1 MTKHVFGPVPSRR
14 LGISLGVDLIP
25 HKVCSF
31 DCVYCECGAT
41 TELTMERK
49 EYVPQKQIE
58 TELISY
64 FKSNPDPEYI
74 TLSGSGEPTLNIS
87 FGEVIRFIKRNWSHV
102 PVAVL
107 TNGSLLGSPVVR
119 KDLMESDLI
128 LPSLDA
134 ASQQAFFRI
143 NKPAKGLNI
152 EDYIQGLVDLRKEY
166 RKKIWLEVLILPG
179 FNDSTEELDL
189 LKEAFLRIEPDR
201 IQINS
206 LDRPGRVKG
215 LSAASPSELLRI
227 KEYWNLQNVEIIPPA
242 PQRQQVSSYSSNIE
256 ETILGTIQ
264 RRPCTVQDLSTV
276 LGIHVNE
283 VNKYLAV
290 LEGRKIVRS
299 IRETRGLFYAVKEQT
314 EE

>member
-25 HKVCSF
+25 RKVCSF

-41 TELTMERK
+41 TKLTVERK

-58 TELISY
+58 AELISY
-64 FKSNPDPEYI
+64 FKNNADPEYI
-74 TLSGSGEPTLNIS
+74 TLSGSGEPTLNLH
-87 FGEVIRFIKRNWSHV
+87 FGQIIRFIKRNWSHI

-107 TNGSLLGSPVVR
+107 TNGSLLGNPEVR
-119 KDLMESDLI
+119 KELMEADPT

-134 ASQQAFFRI
+134 ASQQAFIRI
-143 NKPAKGLNI
+143 NKPAKGINI
-152 EDYIQGLVDLRKEY
+152 QDYIQGLVDFRKEY
-166 RKKIWLEVLILPG
+166 RKEIWLEVLILPG
-179 FNDSTEELDL
+179 FNDSKKELDL
-189 LKEAFLRIEPDR
+189 LKDAFQRIEPDI

-206 LDRPGRVKG
+206 LDRPGRVEG
-215 LSAASPSELLRI
+215 LRGSSHNELLQI
-227 KEYWNLQNVEIIPPA
+227 KEYWNLKNVQIIPA
-242 PQRQQVSSYSSNIE
+242 AVQRKQLSSYSPNIE

-290 LEGRKIVRS
+290 LEGRKVIRS
-299 IRETRGLFYAVKEQT
+299 IRETRGLFYAAKEQT
-314 EE
+314 ED

>member
-25 HKVCSF
+25 RKVCSF

-41 TELTMERK
+41 TKLTVERK
-49 EYVPQKQIE
+49 EYVLQTQIE

-64 FKSNPDPEYI
+64 FKNNPDPEYI
-74 TLSGSGEPTLNIS
+74 TLSGSGEPTLNLH
-87 FGEVIRFIKRNWSHV
+87 FGQVIRFLKRNWPHI

-107 TNGSLLGSPVVR
+107 TNGSLLSNPVIR
-119 KDLMESDLI
+119 KELMEADLT

-134 ASQQAFFRI
+134 ASQEAFFRI
-143 NKPAKGLNI
+143 NRPAKGINI
-152 EDYIQGLVDLRKEY
+152 RDYIQGLIDFRKEY
-166 RKKIWLEVLILPG
+166 RKEIWLEVLILPG
-179 FNDSTEELDL
+179 FNDSRKELDL
-189 LKEAFLRIEPDR
+189 LKNAFQRIEPDR

-206 LDRPGRVKG
+206 LDRPGRVEG
-215 LSAASPSELLRI
+215 LRGASHNELLQI
-227 KEYWNLQNVEIIPPA
+227 KEYWNLKNVEIIPA
-242 PQRQQVSSYSSNIE
+242 ALQRKQVLSYRPNIE

-290 LEGRKIVRS
+290 LEGRKIIRS
-299 IRETRGLFYAVKEQT
+299 IRETRGIFYAVKEQT